1 MQDVNDKKTLKL
13 DFRAEFTIVIIS
25 VLFFI
30 FTISIPS
37 VLGVS
42 DLESSEDSV
51 YRIDVNLPATMV
63 YNVSVAIRVPQGMI
77 YDAGSLQT
85 IGAQP
90 TQNITPFSPDD
101 ATKGVLVALYF
112 GDLDNTANQDLLI
125 RFKSA
130 VSNAD
135 VVQNGLAL
143 PPINAT
149 LQYSNSNG
157 DERSFSGEMERVTV
171 IEPYLEV
178 ERRFEPAGGWR
189 GDTINCSL
197 LLRHSRESTA
207 DAYDVAVSESLPEGL
222 TYLPGSAQIE
232 NGPAGSIQVDSANL
246 TFLFSQLN
254 LSWSGEQKIRLS
266 YRATVDSHVQAN
278 ESLPCRARINWTS
291 TAGEN
296 PDERAYSITSEGS
309 PTLVPRQARL
319 NITLTDR
326 PDPVRPG
333 GLLNYTI
340 SGSNTGSKALQT
352 AVDADYDPNLAFVS
366 ANPAPDA
373 GTDNHWTLGNLDNN
387 STAIIIVTLR
397 ADALLHE
404 GTILSSTA
412 NISSHDGTGAQA
424 SALTNVSRMSPPKP
438 DLEIDRTISPTS
450 GWRGDTANCNLFV
463 RHSFMSNGD
472 AHDVEISES
481 LPEGLI
487 YLPGSMQIVNGPED
501 GVLQEDLDGPVW
513 IFSQVN
519 KSWEDDNKIQLRY
532 QARIDTKVQA
542 NDSLK
547 WLAALNWT
555 DAAGE
560 DPEEQQYTETSEGS
574 IMLIPKPASFKI
586 TLADNPDPVRP
597 DGLLNYTVSYL
608 NAGGYAL
615 QTAVKADWDSNLT
628 FVSATP
634 GPDAG
639 TDSLWTLGDLDR
651 EGSGTIRAILRA
663 ASSLPDD
670 SMLTSSVQISS
681 PDGVATH
688 ATAMT
693 AVSNTA
699 PLLFIEKSAS
709 DLLIR
714 PGGTLNYT
722 INYRN
727 GGSVD
732 AGNVTVTDCVDSNL
746 IFNPESA
753 NPKPSRIWQD
763 DQGTYLYWNASSLGT
778 ETLPPEGSGMIE
790 FSVSLPAV
798 PEHPEFDWVYNNYK
812 IDSDLSQGQFQVLQT
827 PVVHSLYVRKKADK
841 AMYMRGDTVNYTITY
856 GNELAIDATEARVTD
871 ILPDVEYLDATPQ
884 PNFNNGSVLI
894 WNIGSLPSKSS
905 GTIQLYTRI
914 NRSQKDFNFMSSQSV
929 SGQGYMQLSQ
939 KLSTARDPKR
949 LTNYVNITARYLDL
963 WDSDS
968 SSATIGL
975 LDALGTEVSIQGH
988 GSGSYSR
995 EQEISL
1001 RTNNSSIKVDTSLH
1015 ERYRPSSFALPGGR
1029 QIGYNSKWS
1038 DAVVTKNRITGST
1051 TNERYMYASSIDR
1064 NSSLH
1069 LDKNG
1074 STIISE
1080 TAFEGSGHI
1089 GQLKS
1094 SNSSDSVSDS
1104 VFSRKTPAYDS
1115 DENYLGSFKVIT
1127 KYDEYGKSVISSRS
1141 VNGTGYVSSD
1151 KRISKNQ
1158 RSYESGT
1165 GNYQAEDEIRT
1176 GGSYMAK
1183 DMKASFAPVSFNY
1196 TPRVKVDMSLKW
1208 NEGMWSK
1215 SGKPPVKGA
1224 ASSSP
1229 SGFISEEYSE
1239 ADFLNKSTVASG
1251 LNQMKTEAEFNGRAQ
1266 FLVAYDDIV
1275 NESRHRVE
1283 SYDEYAGQ
1291 YKLTRNV
1298 NIGGVARFDEP
1309 HLSITKVGQRD
1320 PAGGSNI
1327 NYLITVTNDGNQD
1340 LGPVYVQDM
1349 LPSGTEYVYSS
1360 ARPTQISP
1368 NVLQWSLF
1376 NMTIGTTNE
1385 IELKLRIIEDR
1396 DNFIN
1401 RVLARGGY
1409 NDRWVM
1415 AENYSSL
1422 QQDWLGCCPTQ
1433 LTVAKEAFVDSRD
1446 RTLVHYR
1453 ITLKNRE
1460 KEVMVATIT
1469 DELPA
1474 GMMFEN
1480 STLTPSDYSPRRI
1493 SWNTID
1499 LKPGKTKSIDYLVR
1513 ASYGGTFV
1521 NQAHIEAQY
1530 LNGTSSAFADVSR
1543 SVYITGE
1550 ANSIDNST
1558 WQPPACFGLNCTQQ
1572 DLGKDWLSC
1581 PSCGIAEP
1589 KPISSPSSGDYGDDL
1604 P

>member
-1 MQDVNDKKTLKL
+1 MQDVNEKKALKP
-13 DFRAEFTIVIIS
+13 DFRKEFTTVIIAE
-25 VLFFI
+25 LFLI

-42 DLESSEDSV
+42 DLESPENSV

-63 YNVSVAIRVPQGMI
+63 YNVSVAITVPKGMI

-85 IGAQP
+85 IGAEP
-90 TQNITPFSPDD
+90 TQNITSISPGD
-101 ATKGVLVALYF
+101 ATNGVLVALYF
-112 GDLDNTANQDLLI
+112 GDFDNTANQDLLI
-125 RFKSA
+125 RFKST

-135 VVQNGLAL
+135 IVQNGLAL

-149 LQYSNSNG
+149 LQYRNANG
-157 DERSFSGEMERVTV
+157 DMRSFSGEMERVTV
-171 IEPYLEV
+171 VEPYLEV

-232 NGPAGSIQVDSANL
+232 NGPAGSVQEDSANL
-246 TFLFSQLN
+246 TLLFSRVN

-266 YRATVDSHVQAN
+266 YQATVDSNVQAN
-278 ESLPCRARINWTS
+278 ESLPCRATVNWTS

-296 PDERAYSITSEGS
+296 PDERAYTITSEGS
-309 PTLVPRQARL
+309 LTLVPRPADL
-319 NITLTDR
+319 KITMTDR

-333 GLLNYTI
+333 GLLNYTMSSSN
-340 SGSNTGSKALQT
+340 SGGYAMQT

-373 GTDNHWTLGNLDNN
+373 GTDNHWTLGDLDNN
-387 STAIIIVTLR
+387 STSIIIVTLR

-412 NISSHDGTGAQA
+412 NISSRDGTGAQA

-450 GWRGDTANCNLFV
+450 GWRGDIANCNLFV

-472 AHDVEISES
+472 AYDVAISES

-501 GVLQEDLDGPVW
+501 GVLLDGPVW
-513 IFSQVN
+513 RFSQVN

-547 WLAALNWT
+547 WLATLNWT
-555 DAAGE
+555 DVAGE
-560 DPEEQQYTETSEGS
+560 DPEEQHYTKTSEGS
-574 IMLIPKPASFKI
+574 IMLIPKQASFKI

-597 DGLLNYTVSYL
+597 DGLLNYTVNYL

-615 QTAVKADWDSNLT
+615 QTAVKADWDPNLT
-628 FVSATP
+628 FVSAIP
-634 GPDAG
+634 GPDTG

-670 SMLTSSVQISS
+670 SMLSSSVQISS

-688 ATAMT
+688 ASAMT

-709 DLLIR
+709 DQLIR

-746 IFNPESA
+746 IFNPECA
-753 NPKPSRIWQD
+753 NPKPSQIWQD

-778 ETLPPEGSGMIE
+778 QTLLPEGSGMIE

-798 PEHPEFDWVYNNYK
+798 PEHPAFDWVYNNYR
-812 IDSDLSQGQFQVLQT
+812 IDSDLSQGQFQVLAT
-827 PVVHSLYVRKKADK
+827 PVVHSLFVRKKADK
-841 AMYMRGDTVNYTITY
+841 EMYMRGDTVNYTITY
-856 GNELAIDATEARVTD
+856 GNELAIDATDANVTD
-871 ILPDVEYLDATPQ
+871 ILPDVEYLDANPQ
-884 PNFNNGSVLI
+884 PNFNNGSVLV
-894 WNIGSLPSKSS
+894 WNIGPLPSKSS

-929 SGQGYMQLSQ
+929 SGQGYMQMNQ

-949 LTNYVNITARYLDL
+949 LTNYVKIYARYEGLPWPDN
-963 WDSDS
+963 DS

-995 EQEISL
+995 EQEINV

-1015 ERYRPSSFALPGGR
+1015 ERYRPSSFTLPGGR
-1029 QIGYNSKWS
+1029 QIGYDSKWS
-1038 DAVVTKNRITGST
+1038 EAVVAKNRITGGT

-1094 SNSSDSVSDS
+1094 SQLGDS
-1104 VFSRKTPAYDS
+1104 VFSRRTPDYDS

-1151 KRISKNQ
+1151 KRIKENQ

-1183 DMKASFAPVSFNY
+1183 DMKASFAPVSFSY
-1196 TPRVKVDMSLKW
+1196 TPSVKVNLSMKW
-1208 NEGMWSK
+1208 NEGMWSR

-1224 ASSSP
+1224 TGSSP

-1266 FLVAYDDIV
+1266 FQVAYNDNLNKSID
-1275 NESRHRVE
+1275 RVE

-1291 YKLTRNV
+1291 FKLSRNV
-1298 NIGGVARFDEP
+1298 KIGGVARFDEP
-1309 HLSITKVGQRD
+1309 HLSITKVGKLD

-1360 ARPTQISP
+1360 ARPTQIAS
-1368 NVLQWSLF
+1368 NIVQWSLL

-1385 IELKLRIIEDR
+1385 IELKLRIIEDQ

-1401 RVLARGGY
+1401 RVQAMGGY
-1409 NDRWVM
+1409 NDRWVV

-1460 KEVMVATIT
+1460 NEAMVATIT

-1480 STLTPSDYSPRRI
+1480 STLMPSDYSSRRI
-1493 SWNTID
+1493 SWNIID
-1499 LKPGKTKSIDYLVR
+1499 LKPGKTKSIDYLAR
-1513 ASYGGTFV
+1513 AMYGGTFV

-1543 SVYITGE
+1543 SVYIAGE

-1589 KPISSPSSGDYGDDL
+1589 QPISSPSSGDYGDDI